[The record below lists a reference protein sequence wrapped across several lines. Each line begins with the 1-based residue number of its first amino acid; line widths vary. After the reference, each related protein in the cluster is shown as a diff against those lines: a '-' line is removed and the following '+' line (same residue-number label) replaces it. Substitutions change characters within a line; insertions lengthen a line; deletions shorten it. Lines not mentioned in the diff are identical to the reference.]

1 MRYPLSPVN
10 ACGHFMKLPSIRGY
24 LYVVGAAL
32 LWASSGV
39 AGKSLFAGGITPF
52 ELVQIRVT
60 VSTVVLVLV
69 FSLYDRALL
78 RIRLRD
84 LPYFMLLGGAA
95 MALVQITYFYAVSK
109 IQVAAAILLQYL
121 SPILVAFYAVCFWRE
136 RLTPTKVLSLLLS
149 LAGCYLVVGGYDI
162 DLIRMNR
169 AGIVAALASA
179 VCFAAYT
186 LLGEKGMH
194 RYGPWTVLF
203 YAFFFATLS
212 WHLFYPPF
220 HYLYSGYTL
229 YQWGWMLY
237 VAIMGTLLPF
247 AFFFMGIN
255 LIRSTRASITAT
267 LEPISAGLF
276 AYLFLGENLSPLQ
289 VVGGTMVLGA
299 IVVLQV
305 KQEQDALTPANIR
318 LRTEGNNR

>member
-1 MRYPLSPVN
+1 
-10 ACGHFMKLPSIRGY
+10 
-24 LYVVGAAL
+24 VVGAAL

-60 VSTVVLVLV
+60 VSTVLLGLV
-69 FSLYDRALL
+69 FTCYDKALF
-78 RIRLRD
+78 RIRPRD
-84 LPYFMLLGGAA
+84 LAYFMLLGGVA
-95 MALVQITYFYAVSK
+95 MALVQITYFYAVSR

-136 RLTPTKVLSLLLS
+136 RLTPTKVLSLLFS
-149 LAGCYLVVGGYDI
+149 LAGCYLVVGGYDM
-162 DLIRMNR
+162 DLVRMNR
-169 AGIVAALASA
+169 AGIVSALASA

-194 RYGPWTVLF
+194 RYSPWTVLF
-203 YAFFFATLS
+203 YAFFFAALS

-220 HYLYSGYTL
+220 HYLHAGHTL
-229 YQWGWMLY
+229 HQWGWLFY
-237 VAIMGTLLPF
+237 VAVMGTLLPF
-247 AFFFMGIN
+247 ALFFMGIN

-276 AYLFLGENLSPLQ
+276 AYLFLGEGLSTLQ
-289 VVGGTMVLGA
+289 IIGGAMVLGA
-299 IVVLQV
+299 VVLLQW
-305 KQEQDALTPANIR
+305 KREQDEMAPAFIR
-318 LRTEGNNR
+318 ARPDGMDR